1 MLRLLGVLIV
11 ALPVA
16 PPLLAAERPE
26 ATPDAP
32 QVAAEEKS
40 VHGLITESTL
50 DFHPDLLLLFLL
62 HIFVLAGLAF
72 WLWMLVDAAT
82 RCPAERNQ
90 NVIWVLIVILLGPV
104 GAFVYAIVQRPRN
117 PPAST

>member
-1 MLRLLGVLIV
+1 MLRLLGVLMV

-32 QVAAEEKS
+32 QRAAEAVYVPVDDS
-40 VHGLITESTL
+40 VW
-50 DFHPDLLLLFLL
+50 
-62 HIFVLAGLAF
+62 F
-72 WLWMLVDAAT
+72 WLCASVPWFFLAASVFWIWMLLDAIKH
-82 RCPAERNQ
+82 CPGRENLKL
-90 NVIWVLIVILLGPV
+90 VWVLVILLTNIL
-104 GAFVYAIVQRPRN
+104 GAVLYAIVQRPRN